1 MPHSSKPQPAKTRVD
16 NTTALATHLGLSRW
30 TVSRVLNNHP
40 GIREE
45 TRQRVW
51 QAMAELGFT
60 PNPMARGL
68 RGSRTGLIGVCF
80 QEVESPILAR
90 KIAVLQNLLRGEG
103 YRALLEFTGGDPAYE
118 EETIRHF
125 LSLKCDGIILAA
137 STLPPGSPLHEIL
150 RQGKPPVIALDPV
163 MPLPYPQVV
172 LNRELG
178 MQLCLE
184 HLYELGHR
192 RFAFL
197 GFDESVAY
205 GAVRLEAVR
214 KFARQRKLSLKNDCP
229 ILRVAGRTAH
239 NYDYGQMLATQ
250 YLALENP
257 PPAILAL
264 NDRVAIGA
272 IHRLAE
278 SGLLPAR
285 DFSIVGFDNLD
296 VSAYIRPT
304 LSSID
309 QQIEAMMNTTV
320 QLLKSSIEGHP
331 NTNATHFISPLL
343 IVRDSCRLG

>member
-1 MPHSSKPQPAKTRVD
+1 MPPPSKQPSPKTRVD
-16 NTTALATHLGLSRW
+16 NTSALAKHLGLSRW
-30 TVSRVLNNHP
+30 TISRILNNHP
-40 GIREE
+40 GIRDE
-45 TRQRVW
+45 TRRRVW

-137 STLPPGSPLHEIL
+137 STLPPASPLHEIL
-150 RQGKPPVIALDPV
+150 QQGSPPVIALDPV
-163 MPLPYPQVV
+163 VPLPYPQVV
-172 LNRELG
+172 LNRELA
-178 MQLCLE
+178 MQLCLN
-184 HLYELGHR
+184 HLFALGHR

-197 GFDESVAY
+197 GFDETVAY
-205 GAVRLEAVR
+205 GAVKLEAMR
-214 KFARQRKLSLKNDCP
+214 QFARQRKLSLKHCP
-229 ILRVAGRTAH
+229 VLRVAGHTIH
-239 NYDYGQMLATQ
+239 NYEYGQILAAQ
-250 YLALENP
+250 YLALDDAP
-257 PPAILAL
+257 RAILAL
-264 NDRVAIGA
+264 NDRIAIGA

-285 DFSIVGFDNLD
+285 DYAIIGFDNLD
-296 VSAYIRPT
+296 VAAYIRPT
-304 LSSID
+304 LTSVD

-320 QLLKSSIEGHP
+320 QLLKSCIEGDTQP
-331 NTNATHFISPLL
+331 NTTHTISPLL
-343 IVRDSCRLG
+343 IERDSCRTV